1 MRVII
6 VCPDYPP
13 RRSGLA
19 DHTHRLA
26 HSLSQNEVEVIVVTS
41 RPVEESGP
49 RPPEDA
55 VRTTEV
61 PGWGGKGARVL
72 LRVIRRQAPDWVII
86 QYVPHL
92 YGRGGINLVMP
103 LVWLWQRL
111 RGNRLLLILHE
122 LYLDFPRLRW
132 PPDEREAATTLP
144 SLSWKAAGFS
154 HKTSGFVR
162 RGMIFLKLLVAAL
175 GQRLMLRLSLAA
187 SCAVA
192 VSTEAWMREIRLL
205 LGRRRVPVIHLPSPS
220 AIDRIPV
227 DRQRARTELGF
238 APEEIVLCSF
248 GTWHVSKM
256 SRRVLNSLAALLSE
270 GKSARLLA
278 IGPESEKLLA
288 LADEKLCPHILAPGY
303 LDAEA
308 VSRALQ
314 ASDLFLAPLS
324 DGVSTRRTTVMAA
337 LEHGLPVV
345 TTDGRLTDEI
355 FRQSDALRLVP
366 VDDAAAFLAEVRALA
381 EDPSARHALGQRGRQ
396 LYEAHFSWPVI
407 TARLLDVMRAKSMG
421 RRWKRLGDGLPI
433 G

>member
-1 MRVII
+1 MRVVI

-19 DHTHRLA
+19 DHTRRLA
-26 HSLSQNEVEVIVVTS
+26 HSLSQNEIEVIVVTS
-41 RPVEESGP
+41 PPVQESGP
-49 RPPEDA
+49 RRTEDA
-55 VRTTEV
+55 VRTAEV

-72 LRVIRRQAPDWVII
+72 LRVVRRQAPDWVII

-111 RGNRLLLILHE
+111 RGERLLLILHE
-122 LYLDFPRLRW
+122 LYLDLPRFGQI
-132 PPDEREAATTLP
+132 PDEVSTADTRQT
-144 SLSWKAAGFS
+144 SLSGATAFS
-154 HKTSGFVR
+154 HRRALGVVR
-162 RGMIFLKLLVAAL
+162 RGMIFLKWLGAAL
-175 GQRLMLRLSLAA
+175 AQRLMLRLSLAA

-192 VSTEAWMREIRLL
+192 VSTEAWVAEVRSLM
-205 LGRRRVPVIHLPSPS
+205 GDRRVPVIHLPSPS

-227 DRQRARTELGF
+227 DRQRARAELDL
-238 APEEIVLCSF
+238 APEEIVLCFF

-256 SRRVLNSLAALLSE
+256 SSRVLDTLAMLLSE

-278 IGPESEKLLA
+278 IGSESENLLA
-288 LADEKLCPHILAPGY
+288 QADEKLCPYILAPGY
-303 LDAEA
+303 LDAET

-314 ASDLFLAPLS
+314 ASDLFLAPFS

-337 LEHGLPVV
+337 LEHGLAVV

-381 EDPSARHALGQRGRQ
+381 EDPSARRALGQRGR
-396 LYEAHFSWPVI
+396 LFYEAHFSWPVI
-407 TARLLDVMRAKSMG
+407 TARLLDVMRAKSLG
-421 RRWKRLGDGLPI
+421 RKWK
-433 G
+433 

>member
-1 MRVII
+1 MRVVI

-26 HSLSQNEVEVIVVTS
+26 HSLSRNEIEVIVVTS
-41 RPVEESGP
+41 PPVQGSGP
-49 RPPEDA
+49 RPTEDA
-55 VRTTEV
+55 VRTAEV
-61 PGWGGKGARVL
+61 PGWGIKGARVL
-72 LRVIRRQAPDWVII
+72 LRVIRQQAPDWVII

-122 LYLDFPRLRW
+122 LYLDFPRLRR
-132 PPDEREAATTLP
+132 PPDEREAGATPP
-144 SLSWKAAGFS
+144 SFFRKAAGHT
-154 HKTSGFVR
+154 HKTSDGGFAG

-192 VSTEAWMREIRLL
+192 ASTEAWMREVDLL
-205 LGRRRVPVIHLPSPS
+205 LGRRRMPVMHLPSPS

-238 APEEIVLCSF
+238 APEEIVLCFF

-256 SRRVLNSLAALLSE
+256 SSPILDSLAMLLSE
-270 GKSARLLA
+270 GKSARLLV

-288 LADEKLCPHILAPGY
+288 QADERLCPHILAPGY
-303 LDAEA
+303 LDAET

-314 ASDLFLAPLS
+314 ASDIFLAPFT

-345 TTDGRLTDEI
+345 TTEGRLTDEI
-355 FRQSDALRLVP
+355 FRQSDALRLAP
-366 VDDAAAFLAEVRALA
+366 VDDAAAFLAKVRALA
-381 EDPSARHALGQRGRQ
+381 EDPSARRALGERGR
-396 LYEAHFSWPVI
+396 LFYEAHFSWPVI
-407 TARLLDVMRAKSMG
+407 TARLLDVMKAKDTDG
-421 RRWKRLGDGLPI
+421 KRK
-433 G
+433 